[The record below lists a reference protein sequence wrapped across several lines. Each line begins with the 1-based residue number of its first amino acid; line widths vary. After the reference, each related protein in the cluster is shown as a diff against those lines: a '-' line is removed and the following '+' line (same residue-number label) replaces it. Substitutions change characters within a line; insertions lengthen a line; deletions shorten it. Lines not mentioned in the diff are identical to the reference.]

1 MRAPF
6 ADPPSESL
14 RAWSFIVVV
23 AGLAVV
29 VNPFGV
35 PAFGLPRL
43 TWLRVGAALL
53 AVLLAWDYVRAGR
66 GLRFSGGPP
75 LAALVASGVLS
86 TVFSVS
92 PIPSLAGDYLRW
104 EGLWTLACYW
114 VLFGAAVRWGRARRL
129 FTLLIPALFGGAII
143 VCVLGLVEFFGVFRL
158 GQAMDLFCAA
168 GFGTSKAVSSRIVS
182 TCGNAAFLGGYL
194 AMVAPLGAAL
204 ASSDDLPR
212 TWWRPLAAT
221 ATVLSGITLILTYA
235 RAAWLGGAVGAL
247 LVIVV
252 LKPDR
257 ERLVRAAVVWVAVL
271 LIATGAA
278 AAMGRWSIPERVAS
292 SVDLS
297 SGSLSQRLGIL
308 RDTLPMVR
316 DHWPVGV
323 GLDTYAYVFPRYASP
338 ELLRTAGGGNLR
350 NDRAHNDL
358 LQVLATQ
365 GVIGLAAWVWFLVA
379 YARAAVAGVRRAPPG
394 WTRATLVGGG
404 AATVAYLIQVQFEF
418 STFVVSPLFW
428 ALAGVVWSA
437 SAERTDAPAWRPAG
451 GAATAAV
458 WGVAAVASVTCVAAI
473 SFFFSDVAYNRG
485 IAALYARD
493 ADAAITAYRRAVSL
507 GPIEPLYQ
515 AQLGAALV
523 SASPGDPARAPKLL
537 AEAAALFESAHRL
550 APADATGD
558 FLAGN
563 AYLEFGARK
572 GRPELT
578 AASIAAYERG
588 LAKEPRAVE
597 ALTQLGRAYA
607 FSERWKDALAVWR
620 RALIVTEDNAN
631 LLAYSGRAYE
641 KLGDRTPAR
650 DSYERAL
657 RLDPKNETALQGIR
671 SLEGT
676 PTP

>member
-1 MRAPF
+1 
-6 ADPPSESL
+6 
-14 RAWSFIVVV
+14 VVV

-53 AVLLAWDYVRAGR
+53 AALLAWDYLSAKR
-66 GLRFSGGPP
+66 GLRFSGGLPFV
-75 LAALVASGVLS
+75 ALVASGVLS
-86 TVFSVS
+86 TAFSVS
-92 PIPSLAGDYLRW
+92 PVPSLVGDYLRW

-114 VLFGAAVRWGRARRL
+114 ILFAAARRWGRGRRL
-129 FTLLIPALFGGAII
+129 FTLLWPALLGGAVVVSI
-143 VCVLGLVEFFGVFRL
+143 LGLVEFFGIFRL

-194 AMVAPLGAAL
+194 AMMTPLAVAL
-204 ASSDDLPR
+204 ALSDGLPR
-212 TWWRPLAAT
+212 PWWRPLAA
-221 ATVLSGITLILTYA
+221 AAAVLSGITLVLTYA

-247 LVIVV
+247 VVIVA

-257 ERLVRAAVVWVAVL
+257 ERILRAAVAWLAVL
-271 LIATGAA
+271 LIAAGAA

-292 SVDLS
+292 SVDVS
-297 SGSLSQRLGIL
+297 SGSLPQRLGIL

-316 DHWPVGV
+316 DHWLVGV
-323 GLDTYAYVFPRYASP
+323 GLDAYAYVFPKYATP
-338 ELLRTAGGGNLR
+338 GLLRTASGGNLR

-365 GVIGLAAWVWFLVA
+365 GVLGLAAWLWFLTA
-379 YARAAVAGVRRAPPG
+379 YARAAVTGVRRAPLG
-394 WTRATLVGGG
+394 WTRTVLVGAG
-404 AATVAYLIQVQFEF
+404 AATLAYLIQAQLEF

-428 ALAGVVWSA
+428 ALAGIVWSA
-437 SAERTDAPAWRPAG
+437 SAERTDAPAWRPTPGLRTAITWGAG
-451 GAATAAV
+451 ALAALTAI
-458 WGVAAVASVTCVAAI
+458 AAI
-473 SFFFSDVAYNRG
+473 SFFFADVAYNRG

-493 ADAAITAYRRAVSL
+493 AEAAIVAYRRAVFL
-507 GPIEPLYQ
+507 DPVEPLYR

-523 SASPGDPARAPKLL
+523 SASPAAPARAPVLL
-537 AEAAALFESAHRL
+537 AEAAALFEAAHRL

-572 GRPELT
+572 GRPELA
-578 AASIAAYERG
+578 AASVRAYERG
-588 LAKEPRAVE
+588 LTKEPRAVE

-607 FSERWKDALAVWR
+607 FSQRWKDALAVWQ
-620 RALIVTEDNAN
+620 RALDVTGDNAN
-631 LLAYSGRAYE
+631 LFAYVGRAYE
-641 KLGDRTPAR
+641 RLGDLTLAR
-650 DSYERAL
+650 DLYDRAL
-657 RLDPKNETALQGIR
+657 RIDPRNDTALQGIR